1 MKDIDAKEGEGGTSE
16 DDIKFA
22 KAEVQKQVDDTNKIL
37 EDIFGQ
43 KESVVLGK

>member
-1 MKDIDAKEGEGGTSE
+1 MQKEGEGGTSE

-37 EDIFGQ
+37 EDILVKRIYG
-43 KESVVLGK
+43 SY